1 MMKAA
6 LIIPAAGRG
15 TRFGAETKKPYVEL
29 GGRAIFLRTLDR
41 FAGMAEFA
49 CRIVVVSAEDLDF
62 VRTTFGAE
70 LARLGVDKILAGG
83 QERYDSVSAG
93 LAAVPEECG
102 LVAIHDAV
110 RPFVPVAAVREALEV
125 AERIG
130 AACVALPLVETVKRA
145 TSAGIIEATVP
156 REGLWGAQ
164 TPQVFRTELIRLA
177 YERRGKFAGAL
188 TDDAQLVE
196 ALGHPVAL
204 VAGSRENIK
213 ITTPEDLRLAEAI
226 LAR

>member
-1 MMKAA
+1 MRAA
-6 LIIPAAGRG
+6 LIIAAAGRG
-15 TRFGAETKKPYVEL
+15 TRFGSQVKKPYVEL

-41 FAGMAEFA
+41 FAAVQEIV
-49 CRIVVVSAEDLDF
+49 CRIVVVSPEDLDF
-62 VRTTFGAE
+62 VRASYGAE
-70 LARLGVDKILAGG
+70 LERLGVGRVVAGG
-83 QERYDSVSAG
+83 RERYDSVSAG
-93 LAAVPEECG
+93 LAAVPEECE

-110 RPFVPVAAVREALEV
+110 RPLVPVAAVREALEV

-130 AACVALPLVETVKRA
+130 AACVGLPVTETVKRA
-145 TSAGIIEATVP
+145 TSEGIIEATVP
-156 REGLWGAQ
+156 REGLWAAQ
-164 TPQVFRTELIRLA
+164 TPQIFRTALVRLA

-196 ALGHPVAL
+196 ALGHPVAM

-213 ITTPEDLRLAEAI
+213 ITTPEDLRLAEAM

>member
-15 TRFGAETKKPYVEL
+15 TRFGAEIKKPYVEL

-41 FAGMAEFA
+41 FAGIEEISF
-49 CRIVVVSAEDLDF
+49 RIVVVSAEDLEF

-70 LARLGVDKILAGG
+70 LERLGVDRILPGG
-83 QERYDSVSAG
+83 RERYDSVSAA
-93 LAAVPEECG
+93 LAAVPADCD

-110 RPFVPVAAVREALEV
+110 RPLVPVAAVREALEV

-130 AACVALPLVETVKRA
+130 AACVGMPLVETVKRA

-156 REGLWGAQ
+156 RERLWGAQ

-177 YERRGKFAGAL
+177 YGRREKIAGAL

-204 VAGSRENIK
+204 VTGSRENIK
-213 ITTPEDLRLAEAI
+213 ITTPEDLRLAEA
-226 LAR
+226 LLDK